1 MLTFD
6 FSEAQSIFGYNF
18 FLLAAMLATFA
29 LYIKEGQRLHFPMTT
44 WLTVVA
50 VVNVLLV
57 VGSRLGAF
65 SSNDWLA
72 LFSGASLP
80 DHAQKT
86 ALGGLVLGLAGYF
99 VLQRQFRLPLQTAD
113 LFFLGLPLAAMVGRM
128 GCTVAGCCFGL
139 PTDVPWAV
147 RYGQAS
153 SVFQWHAAEG
163 VIGSDATSSLPV
175 HPVQLYLILGN
186 LLIFSILLLVRSRLR
201 MPGSLALL
209 SLALLMGNR
218 FFSEFFRDILTN
230 RGLTGL
236 VWGGMKGAQWL
247 ALLLSLAATLLFAHN
262 EKRPVQAARGRVFR
276 ELPLSVPAAWLAA
289 LAVFA
294 FLSRHWLTFVEEWL
308 VLVSIAPAFGRVLW
322 QVWLAR
328 KNTVGALA
336 PAGLLSVA
344 ALALTELPRDSM
356 LPFLSPPL
364 VGGYR
369 EPQNWVEIGGG
380 GTFGHFKDIDRDCNG
395 DIIRERKI
403 RNLSAGAEVS
413 FHHRLGENSE
423 VAGGIRGGL
432 GGARDVTN
440 SPGESGNYTVFGPFL
455 NLESKPVGLSIG
467 CLFAPEATRRD
478 FYQNPFIEVP
488 YFTGGLR
495 LGLRHRYYFDAQV
508 YNQHSFSYFPHP
520 SISIASN
527 WGFDDRSGRTLV
539 RAGMAVMGS
548 SASFMAAGRFPL
560 GNSNLTGDC
569 SLFLGKESMI
579 SAGVRYR
586 IPMKWD

>member
-6 FSEAQSIFGYNF
+6 FSEVQSIFGYNF
-18 FLLAAMLATFA
+18 FLLAALLAAFA
-29 LYIKEGQRLHFPMTT
+29 LYVKEGQRLHFPMTT

-65 SSNDWLA
+65 SGNDWLA

-80 DHAQKT
+80 EHAQKT
-86 ALGGLVLGLAGYF
+86 ALGGLALGLVGYS
-99 VLQRQFRLPLQTAD
+99 VLQRQFRLPLQAAD
-113 LFFLGLPLAAMVGRM
+113 VLFLGLPLAAMVGRM
-128 GCTVAGCCFGL
+128 GCAVAGCCFGL

-153 SVFQWHAAEG
+153 SVFQWQAAEG
-163 VIGSDATSSLPV
+163 MIGSTATSSLSV
-175 HPVQLYLILGN
+175 HPVQLYLVLGN
-186 LLIFSILLLVRSRLR
+186 LLIFSVLMFVRSRLK

-209 SLALLMGNR
+209 SLALIMGNR
-218 FFSEFFRDILTN
+218 FFSEFFRDAITN

-236 VWGGMKGAQWL
+236 VFGGLKGAQWL
-247 ALLLSLAATLLFAHN
+247 ALLLSLAAALLFVYH
-262 EKRPVQAARGRVFR
+262 EKRPVQAARGKAFR
-276 ELPLSVPAAWLAA
+276 EWSLSVPAAWLAA

-308 VLVSIAPAFGRVLW
+308 VLASMAPAFGQVLW
-322 QVWLAR
+322 QLWLNR

-356 LPFLSPPL
+356 LPFLPPPL
-364 VGGYR
+364 AGGHR
-369 EPQNWVEIGGG
+369 EPLNWVEIGGG
-380 GTFGHFKDIDRDCNG
+380 GTFGHFKDIDRDCDGN
-395 DIIRERKI
+395 IIRERKI
-403 RNLSAGAEVS
+403 RNVSAGTEVS
-413 FHHRLGENSE
+413 FHQRLGENSE
-423 VAGGIRGGL
+423 VAGGLRGGL
-432 GGARDVTN
+432 GSALDVTN
-440 SPGESGNYTVFGPFL
+440 STRESGHYTVFGPFL

-467 CLFAPEATRRD
+467 CLFVPEARRRD

-495 LGLRHRYYFDAQV
+495 LGLRHRYYFDVQV

-520 SISIASN
+520 SISIGSS
-527 WGFDDRSGRTLV
+527 WGFNDRSGRTLV
-539 RAGMAVMGS
+539 RSGVAFMGS

-560 GNSNLTGDC
+560 WNSNLTGDC
-569 SLFLGKESMI
+569 SLFLGRESMI

-586 IPMKWD
+586 IPLRWD